1 MTLNP
6 RPGWVRGGDAV
17 KPGVANELARLIGE
31 NEDLRGQI
39 RAGDGKLIRRVR
51 EQMKHALKILAV
63 NRVSLSFY
71 YVSGDN
77 WENTRKFRY
86 LRIFRLLAPELTL
99 GKTTAELSRFLGN
112 ILNPDLEKT
121 VRKDYPTPSN
131 TIKKIMADLSLLKLV
146 RTTSGAA
153 ERGGDNEA
161 WEVTEYGREVYAAY
175 RMRQLERALKK
186 QEEGGV

>member
-6 RPGWVRGGDAV
+6 RPGWVRASEAV
-17 KPGVANELARLIGE
+17 RPSVANELARLIEE
-31 NEDLRGQI
+31 NENLRSRV
-39 RAGDGKLIRRVR
+39 RAGDGELVGRVR
-51 EQMKHALKILAV
+51 EQMKHALKILAA

-86 LRIFRLLAPELTL
+86 LRIFKLLVPELTL
-99 GKTTAELSRFLGN
+99 GKTTAEISRFLGN

-121 VRKDYPTPSN
+121 VRKDYPVPSN
-131 TIKKIMADLSLLKLV
+131 TIKKIMADLCLLRLA

-161 WEVTEYGREVYAAY
+161 WEATEYGKEAYAAY
-175 RMRQLERALKK
+175 RMHQLERVLRK
-186 QEEGGV
+186 QQSGRV